1 MIVMEPKRLGLI
13 GYPLGHSWSPEIHRF
28 MKAGDYRL
36 WQLEKGE
43 LDSFFS
49 RKEFD
54 GINVTIPYKNTVLK
68 YLDEMDD
75 TVRRIQATNCIVNE
89 NGILKG
95 YNTDVAGMLRIAD
108 HHGIAPG
115 GGEAA
120 ILGSGGA
127 SKAAEEVCR
136 LRNWPY
142 HVVSRSSRNGCIGY
156 DDLRNIS
163 DRITI
168 IINATPVG
176 MMPNED
182 DMPVDPSDFA
192 HLEYLIDV
200 VANPLRTTLAYEA
213 QMCGVKAFGGLEML
227 VAQALAADEL
237 FLGKSMD
244 DALIEE
250 CMTELVGSRRN
261 IVLTGMPSAGKTTVG
276 KMLAERLNRPFYDI
290 DSEIV
295 SRIGM
300 PIAEYFAQNGEE
312 AFRRL
317 ESEECRRHMDELG
330 IVIATGGGVV
340 KNREN
345 MRCLAHNGLIVWL
358 DRGLDN
364 LMPTASR
371 PLSASREALA
381 KLYEERL
388 PLYETYSDIR
398 VDNTGSPEEAV
409 NVICDHMKKQHQ

>member
-1 MIVMEPKRLGLI
+1 MGPKRLGLI
-13 GYPLGHSWSPEIHRF
+13 GYPLAHSWSPEIHRF
-28 MKAGDYRL
+28 MQEGDYRL
-36 WQLEKGE
+36 WQLEEWE
-43 LDSFFS
+43 LDDFFS

-54 GINVTIPYKNTVLK
+54 GINVTIPYKNTILK

-75 TVRRIQATNCIVNE
+75 TVRRIQAANCIVNE

-108 HHGIAPG
+108 HHGIDPG
-115 GGEAA
+115 RGEAA

-136 LRNWPY
+136 IKGWRY
-142 HVVSRSSRNGCIGY
+142 HIVSRSSRKGCIGY
-156 DDLRNIS
+156 DDLGNIS
-163 DRITI
+163 DRITL
-168 IINATPVG
+168 IINTTPVG

-192 HLEYLIDV
+192 QLKYLIDV

-213 QMCGVKAFGGLEML
+213 KMRGVKAFGGLEML

-244 DALIEE
+244 DSLIEE

-261 IVLTGMPSAGKTTVG
+261 IVLIGMPSAGKTTIG
-276 KMLAERLNRPFYDI
+276 KKLADRLGRPFYDI

-295 SRIGM
+295 RRIGM
-300 PIAEYFAQNGEE
+300 PIADYFERSGEE

-317 ESEECRRHMDELG
+317 ESEECRKHMDELG

-340 KNREN
+340 KSREN

-371 PLSASREALA
+371 PLSSSRDALA
-381 KLYEERL
+381 RLYGERK

-398 VDNTGSPEEAV
+398 IDNSGSPEEAV
-409 NVICDHMKKQHQ
+409 NIICDHIKNNQF

>member
-1 MIVMEPKRLGLI
+1 MGPKRLGLI
-13 GYPLGHSWSPEIHRF
+13 GYPLTHSWSPEIHGF
-28 MKAGDYRL
+28 MQAGDYWL
-36 WQLEKGE
+36 WQLEEGE
-43 LDSFFS
+43 LDDFFS

-89 NGILKG
+89 SGILKG
-95 YNTDVAGMLRIAD
+95 YNTDVAGMLRMAD
-108 HHGIAPG
+108 HHGIDPG
-115 GGEAA
+115 TGEAA

-136 LRNWPY
+136 LKGWRY
-142 HVVSRSSRNGCIGY
+142 HIVSRSSRKGYIGY
-156 DDLRNIS
+156 DDLRRIS
-163 DRITI
+163 DRITL
-168 IINATPVG
+168 IINTTPVG

-182 DMPVDPSDFA
+182 DMPVDPSGFA
-192 HLEYLIDV
+192 HLKYIIDV

-213 QMCGVKAFGGLEML
+213 KMRGVKAFGGLEML

-244 DALIEE
+244 DSLIEE
-250 CMTELVGSRRN
+250 CMAELVGSRRN

-276 KMLAERLNRPFYDI
+276 KMLADRLGRPFYDI

-300 PIAEYFAQNGEE
+300 PIADYFERSGEE

-317 ESEECRRHMDELG
+317 ESEECRKHMDELG

-340 KNREN
+340 KSREN

-364 LMPTASR
+364 LVPTASR
-371 PLSASREALA
+371 PLSSSRDALA
-381 KLYEERL
+381 RLYSERK

-398 VDNTGSPEEAV
+398 IDNSGSPEEAV
-409 NVICDHMKKQHQ
+409 NIICDHIENNQY